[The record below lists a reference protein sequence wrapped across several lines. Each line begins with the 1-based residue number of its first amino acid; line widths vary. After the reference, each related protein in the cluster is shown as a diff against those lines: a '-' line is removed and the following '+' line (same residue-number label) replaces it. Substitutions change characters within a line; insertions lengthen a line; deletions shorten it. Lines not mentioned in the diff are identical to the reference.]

1 MTEINDLFE
10 QAATLCTDLAGEI
23 TDAVESVN
31 ELKTGAEKVH
41 RKAADGAAALK
52 KAIDGIEALMTS
64 AEQEMEQARERADAG
79 LEALVEKA
87 SSTGTELTALVTA
100 VKQGAAD
107 LEARKK
113 ELQASIQA
121 QRDAAAEDLEGR
133 HQDLDALG
141 AAAREAHA
149 QAGKALAGFRE
160 TAARAQAEL
169 DRQMQEWQKAVDD
182 LAGGAARSADDWVD
196 GLEELLKAAVAGMM
210 REGNEAVDKHNASM
224 AALKTAFITT
234 APKEMDTSLE
244 ALVEQLTAVV
254 DAVEACKAALP
265 ARAAEIAAEVGAVVD
280 FIEQAGTAM
289 NDADRL

>member
-52 KAIDGIEALMTS
+52 KAIGGIEALMTS

-113 ELQASIQA
+113 ELLASIQA

-149 QAGKALAGFRE
+149 QAGKALAAFRE
-160 TAARAQAEL
+160 TATRAQAEL

-210 REGNEAVDKHNASM
+210 REGNEAVDTHNASM

-280 FIEQAGTAM
+280 LIEQAGTAM